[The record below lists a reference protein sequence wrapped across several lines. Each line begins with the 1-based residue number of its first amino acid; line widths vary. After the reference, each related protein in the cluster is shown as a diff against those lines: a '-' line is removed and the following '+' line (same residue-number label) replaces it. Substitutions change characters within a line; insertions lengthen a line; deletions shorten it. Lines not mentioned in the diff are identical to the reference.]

1 MTQAPSPGVFRRKFL
16 SNSFGVLAMAI
27 LFSVAIILTSICAK
41 MTSFAHGEVH
51 KSTDFCIILDNQTG
65 HIKSLRRA
73 GASNNIE
80 FLRED
85 RTLGPVSLRIRKE
98 GNSWRD
104 VVSGDK
110 DLELRSMFELL
121 EAKLRWNI
129 VVFNTGNEAIEI
141 GDLDLPLPMNT
152 VYTTDPEE
160 TYTQRVFKHA
170 FISGHA
176 SFLYWLPVKGTGPFL
191 VMMPDADAPGNS
203 HLEYFTSTGA
213 DYAFGR
219 EEFSVLV
226 HSKAFAETN
235 PSGTW
240 RQPRTSCILQPGQE
254 IHYAFTFQ
262 WADSYEGVRE
272 LRGRVEVLI
281 FMHRAW
287 HSAGYGSPLFSHHS
301 SQDRCDSTGISITN
315 KSRTDSLHCS

>member
-141 GDLDLPLPMNT
+141 FKTSHNNIDLVILDMIMPGIKGDKVLKEMRKICNDTKIIVASGFMSERQRESLKEEHVDAFLNKPFTDKNLIRTICSLPDL
-152 VYTTDPEE
+152 
-160 TYTQRVFKHA
+160 
-170 FISGHA
+170 
-176 SFLYWLPVKGTGPFL
+176 
-191 VMMPDADAPGNS
+191 
-203 HLEYFTSTGA
+203 
-213 DYAFGR
+213 
-219 EEFSVLV
+219 
-226 HSKAFAETN
+226 
-235 PSGTW
+235 
-240 RQPRTSCILQPGQE
+240 SC
-254 IHYAFTFQ
+254 
-262 WADSYEGVRE
+262 
-272 LRGRVEVLI
+272 
-281 FMHRAW
+281 
-287 HSAGYGSPLFSHHS
+287 
-301 SQDRCDSTGISITN
+301 
-315 KSRTDSLHCS
+315 